1 MLALPRTSDLMYR
14 SKLHASNL
22 TQFCSTVRWQ
32 SLRGLVDLPN
42 IRTTA
47 LEVRTT
53 CNKAH
58 CVPIVS
64 QDHTQLSHPEYNG
77 GLGPHG

>member
-1 MLALPRTSDLMYR
+1 MLALPRTSGLMYR

-22 TQFCSTVRWQ
+22 TLTQFCSTVRWQ
-32 SLRGLVDLPN
+32 GLRGLVDLPN
-42 IRTTA
+42 I
-47 LEVRTT
+47 RTT

>member
-1 MLALPRTSDLMYR
+1 MYR

-22 TQFCSTVRWQ
+22 TKICSTVRWQ
-32 SLRGLVDLPN
+32 GLRGLVDLPN

-64 QDHTQLSHPEYNG
+64 QDHTQLSHPESTTG
-77 GLGPHG
+77 D